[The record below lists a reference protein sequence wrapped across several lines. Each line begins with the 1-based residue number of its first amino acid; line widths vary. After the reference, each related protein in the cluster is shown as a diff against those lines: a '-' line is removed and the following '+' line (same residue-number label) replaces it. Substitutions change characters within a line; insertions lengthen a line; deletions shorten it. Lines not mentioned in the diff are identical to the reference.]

1 MIDSEG
7 RPRSHAAA
15 CLLLS
20 AQAPAERGCN
30 LFSGQVIKQ
39 CGIVRQGETTVPVI
53 HTSRIRIEKH
63 EGPHRTA
70 HIEGFVEPVH
80 FGIHGGI
87 RHFYQNKYGRELSGP
102 EYPATLDHIV
112 AGVAG

>member
-1 MIDSEG
+1 V
-7 RPRSHAAA
+7 
-15 CLLLS
+15 
-20 AQAPAERGCN
+20 RGCN
-30 LFSGQVIKQ
+30 LSSGPLIKQ
-39 CGIVRQGETTVPVI
+39 YGFLHHGETNMSVV
-53 HTSRIRIEKH
+53 HTSRLRIEKH

-87 RHFYQNKYGRELSGP
+87 RHFYQNKYGRELPGP
-102 EYPATLDHIV
+102 DYPATLDYII

>member
-1 MIDSEG
+1 M
-7 RPRSHAAA
+7 
-15 CLLLS
+15 
-20 AQAPAERGCN
+20 
-30 LFSGQVIKQ
+30 
-39 CGIVRQGETTVPVI
+39 PVV

-70 HIEGFVEPVH
+70 HIEGFAEPVH

-87 RHFYQNKYGRELSGP
+87 RQFYQNKYGRELSGP
-102 EYPATLDHIV
+102 EYPATLDHII

>member
-1 MIDSEG
+1 MWN
-7 RPRSHAAA
+7 P
-15 CLLLS
+15 S
-20 AQAPAERGCN
+20 ATTEN
-30 LFSGQVIKQ
+30 LVFYL
-39 CGIVRQGETTVPVI
+39 GEMPMPVV
-53 HTSRIRIEKH
+53 HTSEMQLQKH

-70 HIEGFVEPVH
+70 LLKDFAEPIH

-87 RHFYQNKYGRELSGP
+87 RQFYQKKYGRELSGP